1 MNSKEVVE
9 KLNSFVRE
17 YPDVKIIVNVD
28 NDLCDDE
35 YATSFGSIRD
45 ITISNTW
52 DSDGE
57 YVYVDDEI
65 EDELRQSFEMEPE
78 AENMSDEEI
87 DAVVEREYEAKTAS
101 GEIKKEIIIW
111 IS

>member
-35 YATSFGSIRD
+35 YATSFGSINR

-52 DSDGE
+52 DKDGE

-65 EDELRQSFEMEPE
+65 E
-78 AENMSDEEI
+78 EEI
-87 DAVVEREYEAKTAS
+87 AYDVENDPENEHKSEDEIDQLIDDTFEAKLAS

-111 IS
+111 VN

>member
-1 MNSKEVVE
+1 MNSKEIVE
-9 KLNSFVRE
+9 KLNSIIRE
-17 YPDVKIIVNVD
+17 YPNAKIRVNID

-35 YATSFGSIRD
+35 YASSFGSIRD

-87 DAVVEREYEAKTAS
+87 DVVVEKEYNAKVAS